1 MPFISQDQ
9 VRLIDLAREKGAS
22 IWLSTLLLSAE
33 GYNISKNL
41 FWDLIRIRYGWSMKR
56 LLERCE
62 CGDRFTLQ
70 HALSCKKGF
79 VSLRHNHLRNITCNL
94 LSEVCNDV
102 AVEPVLHDLS
112 GEDFASPSSSVSDEA
127 RVDVKARD
135 FWQANQKPLVFSE
148 IGGVGREAAKMY
160 SRLPEMIAE
169 KRNVSYAKTISW
181 IRREI
186 SFSLIK
192 SIGIYV
198 RGSRS
203 SFGQVIT
210 TFTDPS
216 VSEVLSSIA
225 D

>member
-1 MPFISQDQ
+1 
-9 VRLIDLAREKGAS
+9 
-22 IWLSTLLLSAE
+22 
-33 GYNISKNL
+33 
-41 FWDLIRIRYGWSMKR
+41 
-56 LLERCE
+56 
-62 CGDRFTLQ
+62 
-70 HALSCKKGF
+70 
-79 VSLRHNHLRNITCNL
+79 
-94 LSEVCNDV
+94 
-102 AVEPVLHDLS
+102 
-112 GEDFASPSSSVSDEA
+112 
-127 RVDVKARD
+127 
-135 FWQANQKPLVFSE
+135 
-148 IGGVGREAAKMY
+148 
-160 SRLPEMIAE
+160 MIAE